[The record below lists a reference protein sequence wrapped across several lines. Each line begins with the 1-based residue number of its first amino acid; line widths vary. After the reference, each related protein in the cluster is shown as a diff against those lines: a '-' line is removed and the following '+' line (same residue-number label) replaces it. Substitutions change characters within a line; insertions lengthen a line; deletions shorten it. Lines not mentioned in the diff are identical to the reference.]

1 MDTAVM
7 SSGKA
12 RASPWSSV
20 SASFLELKADLE
32 RTKASSTSSPNPT
45 SSSTKRKALAF
56 DREKRSKKASSS
68 SQLKDTSSASRRPR
82 YYDTVHEK
90 QRSDRKNSKSKEK
103 EGKTEDVPWSTQLDG
118 IKANLERKARIYD
131 QLSAGKYAGISTEAL
146 KEASIDWDR
155 KLADPQPQHYRSP
168 SPPNSQTL
176 AGCREEED
184 PEIEYVDEFGRT
196 RKSRLSEVPR
206 DLLPAEYGGDK
217 EEEEEEGD
225 IAIYGPATS
234 FPVYDPGVH
243 RRHREEKKRER
254 EKEGVHFDADFEK
267 RHYGAAFYRFSK
279 HEGERQRQMADLGRL
294 RDETRERRGGEKN
307 QDADRGRR

>member
-1 MDTAVM
+1 M

-12 RASPWSSV
+12 RANPSSSV
-20 SASFLELKADLE
+20 SASFLQLKADLE

-56 DREKRSKKASSS
+56 DREKRSKKAASS

-90 QRSDRKNSKSKEK
+90 HRSDRKKSKSKEK
-103 EGKTEDVPWSTQLDG
+103 EGKAQDASWSTQLDG

-131 QLSAGKYAGISTEAL
+131 QLSAGKYAAISTEAL
-146 KEASIDWDR
+146 KEASIDWHR

-184 PEIEYVDEFGRT
+184 PQIEYVDEFGRT

-206 DLLPAEYGGDK
+206 DLLFAEYRGDK
-217 EEEEEEGD
+217 EEEEEEEEEGD

-243 RRHREEKKRER
+243 RRHREQKKRER

-279 HEGERQRQMADLGRL
+279 DERERQRQMAHLGRL
-294 RDETRERRGGEKN
+294 RDETRERRPGG
-307 QDADRGRR
+307 G

>member
-12 RASPWSSV
+12 RASPSSSV

-82 YYDTVHEK
+82 YYDTVDEK
-90 QRSDRKNSKSKEK
+90 QRSDRKKSKSKEK
-103 EGKTEDVPWSTQLDG
+103 GKAADGPWSTQLDG

-146 KEASIDWDR
+146 KEGSIDWHR
-155 KLADPQPQHYRSP
+155 KLAEPQPQHYRSP

-225 IAIYGPATS
+225 NAIYGPATS

-254 EKEGVHFDADFEK
+254 GKEGVHFDADFEK

-279 HEGERQRQMADLGRL
+279 DEGERQRQMANLGRL
-294 RDETRERRGGEKN
+294 RDETRERRGEEK
-307 QDADRGRR
+307 